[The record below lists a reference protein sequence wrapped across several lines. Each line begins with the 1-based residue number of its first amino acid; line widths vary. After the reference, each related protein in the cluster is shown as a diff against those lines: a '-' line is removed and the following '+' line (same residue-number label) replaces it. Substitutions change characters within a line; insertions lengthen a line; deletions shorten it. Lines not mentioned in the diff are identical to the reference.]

1 MKYRDLLQQCVWQ
14 EIWDCL
20 LLNYDDQR
28 NLEDT
33 YKKIYD
39 DLIVVE
45 GISTKRRIVVKK
57 YPQWVDVSGK
67 DGSLHKDNEEYATLC
82 KDNEEYANSEIIYG
96 IEFEKWGEWVEME
109 IDQQSL
115 IDFTMT
121 EIAAHCLWE
130 MTFMSFNKDDI
141 SSTMNEMLE
150 TVQRIKDGTI
160 ELIPF
165 DIDDEIQKLN

>member
-130 MTFMSFNKDDI
+130 MTFMSFNEDDI

>member
-1 MKYRDLLQQCVWQ
+1 MKYRDLLQQCVWR

-28 NLEDT
+28 DLEAI

-45 GISTKRRIVVKK
+45 GIPTKRRIVVKK

-67 DGSLHKDNEEYATLC
+67 DGSLHKDNEEYAALC
-82 KDNEEYANSEIIYG
+82 KDNEEYANSEIVYG

-115 IDFTMT
+115 IDFTTT

-130 MTFMSFNKDDI
+130 MTFMSFDEDDI
-141 SSTMNEMLE
+141 SSTMSEMLE